1 MYRNWSEEDFKVK
14 MRINRTTFNFILD
27 GICEDIIL
35 APTNLKPDPTS
46 PDRQLDLTIYRLA
59 TGCTSSTLSDLLGV
73 SVSAASK
80 FFNKICRQ
88 LMVVSLYDCYVRLP
102 TTDEEWQNE
111 IRGFLENF
119 KFPCKGTWDGF
130 HVYINSQ
137 LKNYFTFKKR
147 YSITNVFFTQLWV
160 HLEVLIMLDY

>member
-1 MYRNWSEEDFKVK
+1 
-14 MRINRTTFNFILD
+14 
-27 GICEDIIL
+27 
-35 APTNLKPDPTS
+35 
-46 PDRQLDLTIYRLA
+46 
-59 TGCTSSTLSDLLGV
+59 
-73 SVSAASK
+73 
-80 FFNKICRQ
+80 
-88 LMVVSLYDCYVRLP
+88 MVVSLYDCYVRLP

-160 HLEVLIMLDY
+160 HLEVLIMLDYWKSHL